1 MRYNGEYNLNLIVFG
16 IVAVVILL
24 GAFIA
29 ARQKERKIALV
40 DLQERAPRRR
50 YDKAEEKNEGYLRK
64 VKKKIKQAGIQMPLY
79 VYFGSAVVTGI
90 IVYAVVYFLIDSA
103 GIAAMCAL
111 VGYAVPSRIVE
122 ILRERRV
129 REMENQF
136 TKALRRMSS
145 TFRSGGNVYRAVT
158 DVAESDA
165 MPDAIRQEMG
175 LILADYEAG
184 DSFAEGFLRLY
195 ERTGIEDA
203 KSVALGIEIGT
214 RSGANMAEA
223 FDNYIAAIHDRQAMV
238 AEGRATLAGTKAQV
252 TIMCIVPF
260 VFSAFL
266 KVSDPTYFDAAYNWL
281 GGFGRYII
289 IMLYGI
295 VVAGFFMLR
304 KMCDIRI

>member
-16 IVAVVILL
+16 IVTVVILL

-29 ARQKERKIALV
+29 ARQKAGKIALV

-136 TKALRRMSS
+136 TKAHRRKSS
-145 TFRSGGNVYRAVT
+145 PFRS
-158 DVAESDA
+158 
-165 MPDAIRQEMG
+165 
-175 LILADYEAG
+175 
-184 DSFAEGFLRLY
+184 
-195 ERTGIEDA
+195 
-203 KSVALGIEIGT
+203 
-214 RSGANMAEA
+214 
-223 FDNYIAAIHDRQAMV
+223 
-238 AEGRATLAGTKAQV
+238 
-252 TIMCIVPF
+252 
-260 VFSAFL
+260 
-266 KVSDPTYFDAAYNWL
+266 
-281 GGFGRYII
+281 
-289 IMLYGI
+289 
-295 VVAGFFMLR
+295 
-304 KMCDIRI
+304 